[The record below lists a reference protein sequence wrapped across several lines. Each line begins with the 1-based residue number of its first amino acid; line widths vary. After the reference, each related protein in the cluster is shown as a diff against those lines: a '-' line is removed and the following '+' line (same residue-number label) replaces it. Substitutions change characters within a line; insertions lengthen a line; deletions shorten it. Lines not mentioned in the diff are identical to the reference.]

1 MATQN
6 RTYVYGNAARKL
18 PKDTE
23 REFRV
28 RSRSYRE
35 QLRQERLAYY
45 KKIYNAVLIVGT
57 VVALCFIIWHYIN
70 VQAEV
75 TALMNQKAALQ
86 SQYQELLLDNDLYE
100 DRIISSVNLQEIERI
115 AVEEL
120 GMKLAGEGQIITYS
134 GEIEDYVKQNMDM
147 PE

>member
-1 MATQN
+1 MAGRN
-6 RTYVYGNAARKL
+6 YVYGNAARQL
-18 PKDTE
+18 P
-23 REFRV
+23 RETKKEFYV
-28 RSRSYRE
+28 RSRSVRE
-35 QLRQERLAYY
+35 QEKQERRAYQ
-45 KKIYNAVLIVGT
+45 KKIYNAVLIVAT

-75 TALMNQKAALQ
+75 TSLMNQKAYLQ
-86 SQYQELLLDNDLYE
+86 SQYETLRLDNDLYE
-100 DRIISSVNLQEIERI
+100 DRIYSAVNLQEIERI

-134 GEIEDYVKQNMDM
+134 GEIEDYVKQYADM